1 MSLAWYAIRSK
12 PRKEDALWQQLLQ
25 RGFEGFYPRVRVQPV
40 NPRARKVVPY
50 FPGYLFVRA
59 DVAAVGLSVFAYMP
73 HAVGLVC
80 FGSEPAAVPE
90 NLIHRLRRTI
100 DAVNA
105 AGGESL
111 GGFQPGDRVRVVDG
125 PFEGYEGLFD
135 ARIPGQVR
143 VRILL
148 DMLSGRAL
156 PVELHPGYLE
166 PV

>member
-12 PRKEDALWQQLLQ
+12 PRKEDALWQQLLL
-25 RGFEGFYPRVRVQPV
+25 RGFEGFYPRIRVEPV

-80 FGSEPAAVPE
+80 FGNEPAAVPE
-90 NLIHRLRRTI
+90 NLIHRLRRTV
-100 DAVNA
+100 DAVNI
-105 AGGESL
+105 AGGVTL

-135 ARIPGQVR
+135 ARIPGQAR